1 MLHLIRDSDPDI
13 NCGLIRLWVIGRQFP
28 NATDYWDG
36 NWLHV
41 IVNCESQGVNISI
54 QGPFLHLGEIV
65 HWRNDLMEIIQG
77 KRRLAELPTVEP
89 NLRLKLSANQAGDI
103 SAKSQL
109 TPNANTQTHSFEFAL
124 AKSALHGLSR
134 QCNSILERYPL
145 RESSASSGP
154 VRHQG

>member
-1 MLHLIRDSDPDI
+1 
-13 NCGLIRLWVIGRQFP
+13 
-28 NATDYWDG
+28 
-36 NWLHV
+36 
-41 IVNCESQGVNISI
+41 
-54 QGPFLHLGEIV
+54 
-65 HWRNDLMEIIQG
+65 MEIIQG